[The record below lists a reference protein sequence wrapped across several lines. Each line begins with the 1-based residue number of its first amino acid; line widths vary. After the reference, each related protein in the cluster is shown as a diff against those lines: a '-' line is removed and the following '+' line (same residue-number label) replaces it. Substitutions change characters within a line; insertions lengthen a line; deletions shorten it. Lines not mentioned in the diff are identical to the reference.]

1 MFEFIRKHLKVVMI
15 VFFPL
20 VFFAFVLVGIDAS
33 MLGNRSPVVARVA
46 GKDITQSDWDFA
58 HRQYADRMRVENP
71 GLPAEMLDSP
81 MQRYLVLE
89 NLVRDEVFAT
99 AAADRH
105 YTISDAQLARELQ
118 NQPEIMQ
125 LRGSDGRL
133 DTNAYRD
140 LLRRHGM
147 TPEMYEAS
155 VRQQLALQQVLGVVQ
170 NSATLTPR
178 QAQPAVDAV
187 FQRRV
192 VGIKRFSPGD
202 FSAQVPVDDAA
213 LKAYYDSHSA
223 QFQRPELLDVEYVV
237 LDLESLMAGIDV
249 AEEELRSYYE
259 NNKPAY
265 AQSQEQRRARH
276 ILFATDSSMSSEQRE
291 QARAKADAALAQL
304 RQDPS
309 RFEAIAKEQSDD
321 PGSKDKGGDLGFFA
335 RGAMVAD
342 FDAAVFGLDKDAISD
357 VIATEY
363 GFHIIQL
370 TDVKPAIIPSF
381 EEVRERLEKDVK
393 NNLARNRYIERT
405 DQLRNL
411 AHEQPDSLQ
420 PIVDELGLRIETAQN
435 IAQSPDEKNPAALQ
449 APTVLNALFAQ
460 QAKQARENIEVIDI
474 GNNKMVTARVTK
486 VHEAQ
491 VQPFEQV
498 RDQVQRLY
506 VERESAKLARQ
517 AGEAALA
524 RWQADANS
532 IDTAQDVTVS
542 RQHLQGLSPADVEQI
557 LAVPQAE
564 LPSLKGFEQA
574 DGGYL
579 LARIKE
585 IAPLLDESQPADAR
599 DTMLEGMRL
608 QVAQSLSNAEV
619 EAYYEVLKQ
628 AYDVQIRV
636 PRPN

>member
-46 GKDITQSDWDFA
+46 GKDITQSDWDYA
-58 HRQYADRMRVENP
+58 HRQYADRMRIENP
-71 GLPAEMLDSP
+71 SLPAEMLDSP
-81 MQRYLVLE
+81 AQRYLVLE
-89 NLVRDEVFAT
+89 NLVRDAVFAT
-99 AAADRH
+99 AVADRH

-170 NSATLTPR
+170 NSTALTPR
-178 QAQPAVDAV
+178 QAQPAIDAL

-192 VGIKRFSPGD
+192 VGIKRFNPSD
-202 FSAQVPVDDAA
+202 FTAQVAVDDEA

-237 LDLESLMAGIDV
+237 LDLDSFMAGIDV
-249 AEEELRSYYE
+249 PEDELRNYYE

-276 ILFATDSSMSSEQRE
+276 ILFATNSSMSSEQRE

-304 RQDPS
+304 RQDPG

-321 PGSKDKGGDLGFFA
+321 PGSKDQGGDLGFFG

-342 FDAAVFGLDKDAISD
+342 FDAAVFGLDKGAISE

-363 GFHIIQL
+363 GFHIIEL
-370 TDVKPAIIPSF
+370 TDVKPAVIPSF
-381 EEVRERLEKDVK
+381 EELRERLEKDVK
-393 NNLARNRYIERT
+393 NNLARNRYIERA

-420 PIVDELGLRIETAQN
+420 PIVDELGLRIETAQG
-435 IAQSPDEKNPAALQ
+435 IAQRPDETSPAALQ
-449 APTVLNALFAQ
+449 SPALLNALFNE
-460 QAKQARENIEVIDI
+460 QAKQARENTEVIDI
-474 GNNKMVTARVTK
+474 GNNKMVTARVSK

-524 RWQADANS
+524 RWQAEASS
-532 IDTAQDVTVS
+532 IDTEQDLTVS
-542 RQHLQGLSPADVEQI
+542 RQHLQGLSPSDVEHI

-585 IAPLLDESQPADAR
+585 IAPLLDQAQPEDAR
-599 DTMLEGMRL
+599 NTMLEGMRL
-608 QVAQSLSNAEV
+608 QVAHSLSNAEV